1 VLDVLERFPSARP
14 AAAAV
19 VRALDELQPRLYSIS
34 SSPTAHAG
42 EVHLTVGVVH
52 DEQRGRKRRGVASN
66 HLGRVNGHAL
76 PLRIYL
82 QPSHGFALPED
93 DAKPVVMVGPGTG
106 IAPFRAFLHE
116 RKARGAKGRSWL
128 FFGNPYGQRDFLYR
142 EELEELRR
150 EGALTR
156 LDTAFSRD
164 QAEKVYVQH
173 RILEA
178 GPDLWSWLNEGA
190 HVYVCGDAKRMASDV
205 DKALREI
212 AARHGGMDE
221 AGAKAWLKQLAD
233 VGRYQRDVY

>member
-1 VLDVLERFPSARP
+1 MVN
-14 AAAAV
+14 
-19 VRALDELQPRLYSIS
+19 ALDELQPRLYSIS

-52 DEQRGRKRRGVASN
+52 EEQRGRKRRGVASN
-66 HLGRVNGHAL
+66 HLGRVNGKAL
-76 PLRIYL
+76 PLQIYL

-116 RKARGAKGRSWL
+116 RKARGARGKSWL
-128 FFGNPYGQRDFLYR
+128 FFGNPYGEKDFLYR
-142 EELEELRR
+142 EELDELRA

-178 GPDLWSWLNEGA
+178 GPDLWSWLNEEGA

-212 AARHGGMDE
+212 AVRHGGKDE
-221 AGAKAWLKQLAD
+221 GGAKAWLKQLAD
-233 VGRYQRDVY
+233 SGRYQRDVY